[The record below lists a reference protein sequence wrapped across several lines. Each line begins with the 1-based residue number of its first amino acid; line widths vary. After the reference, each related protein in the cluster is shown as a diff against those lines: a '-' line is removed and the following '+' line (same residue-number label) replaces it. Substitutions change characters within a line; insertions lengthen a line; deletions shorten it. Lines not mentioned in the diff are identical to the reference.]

1 MSFLGQGDAMR
12 KPSLLRTL
20 MLIVPFSLLC
30 GIVGPIFLIL
40 YFVINEP
47 MTEWMLYA
55 GLGITIADLVI
66 GYVVAQSMYRR
77 SRKRYHL
84 EQNGRFGIGEV
95 RSVEPTNVRINGQP
109 MMKIAL
115 SIHGDGITPFES
127 TKRMVVPFMFTSAL
141 QSRRV
146 AVLVD
151 TYTGEFDINWQ
162 RTALLAGTSP
172 ARFTDTDTGEEFDLS
187 GNGDALVDIMKVFQ
201 DNNIPFGGRVDLRS
215 NPYVRQQVMDIV
227 RRNGRPTRQGQQTQF
242 SQPGPS
248 AQAGRPDLS
257 KPAPTFTP
265 PAPTFTPPAPP
276 SGPLRSPGQRLVEL
290 ESMRAAGTISD
301 DEYRAVRARILEDF

>member
-1 MSFLGQGDAMR
+1 MSFLGQGEAMR

-20 MLIVPFSLLC
+20 LLIVPFSLLC

-55 GLGITIADLVI
+55 GLGITIADVVI
-66 GYVVAQSMYRR
+66 GYLVAQSMYRR

-127 TKRMVVPFMFTSAL
+127 SKRMVVPFMFMSAL

-146 AVLVD
+146 AVMVD
-151 TYTGEFDINWQ
+151 TYTGEFDIDWQ

-227 RRNGRPTRQGQQTQF
+227 RRNGRPAHQGRQAQSSQQGP

-248 AQAGRPDLS
+248 QAVRPDLN
-257 KPAPTFTP
+257 KPAPAPTFS
-265 PAPTFTPPAPP
+265 PPAPP
-276 SGPLRSPGQRLVEL
+276 SGPPRSPGQRLVEL